1 MPEIAVAD
9 IEQRYAKSVVM
20 YKRKPVKVQKINAN
34 GDMRILDLFSQRE
47 ETVPFSLKDF
57 TPPALRI
64 GFVNVKGSVVYVT
77 RQPIRRYKVGL
88 SSENTRV
95 ELLGVHYPDGQ
106 HETLCKV
113 HELECIELADALLN
127 KYPSK
132 RKCVN
137 HLLQFRGAMA
147 FDKQFAIDNRMG
159 VWYKREEVGTI
170 DPHTLNITFGDSF
183 KHLGILLDN
192 NHEKTIR
199 ASQ

>member
-9 IEQRYAKSVVM
+9 IEQRYAKAVVM
-20 YKRKPVKVQKINAN
+20 YKRKPVKVKKI
-34 GDMRILDLFSQRE
+34 GPDGQMRILDLFSQRE

-64 GFVNVKGSVVYVT
+64 GFVNVNGSVVYVT
-77 RQPIRRYKVGL
+77 RNPIRRYKAGL
-88 SSENTRV
+88 SSENTSVATLR
-95 ELLGVHYPDGQ
+95 VHYPDG
-106 HETLCKV
+106 EGLTLHKV
-113 HELECIELADALLN
+113 QEMECIELADALLN

-147 FDKQFAIDNRMG
+147 FDKQFAITSDMA
-159 VWYKREEVGTI
+159 VLYKKHIVGEI
-170 DPHTLNITFGDSF
+170 NAGSLEITFYDGY

-192 NHEKTIR
+192 NYEKSIR